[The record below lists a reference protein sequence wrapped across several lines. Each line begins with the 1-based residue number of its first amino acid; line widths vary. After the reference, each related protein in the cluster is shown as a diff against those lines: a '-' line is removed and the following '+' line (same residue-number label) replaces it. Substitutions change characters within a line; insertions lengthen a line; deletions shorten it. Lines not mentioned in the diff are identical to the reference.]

1 MKKIF
6 LSACV
11 AALLLFNI
19 SAASAI
25 TYTGSLSSSDGIYGT
40 ADWASGASLSWSVTN
55 DGYGGNWAYTY
66 TWTASRKG
74 LSHIII
80 ELSPDVKNL
89 IYVTAASGTTWQIG
103 EWSSDE
109 QGDSN
114 PGIPGPLWGVKV
126 DTPSGDWVTFAFTLI
141 SDRAP
146 VWGDFYAK
154 DGVSGEGKDKLDVY
168 AYNKGFLDP
177 DPTDAPGNGSIRYH
191 ILRPD
196 TVGVPEPMTMIL
208 LGVGLLGLGAAT
220 RRKS

>member
-1 MKKIF
+1 MTKKIF

-25 TYTGSLSSSDGIYGT
+25 TYTGSLSSPDGIYGT

-55 DGYGGNWAYTY
+55 EYEGYVGKWAYTY

-89 IYVTAASGTTWQIG
+89 INVRAASGTNWQIK
-103 EWSSDE
+103 EWFD
-109 QGDSN
+109 QGNSN

-126 DTPSGDWVTFAFTLI
+126 DTPESGDWTTFVFTLI

-154 DGVSGEGKDKLDVY
+154 SGSSGGTEVY

-177 DPTDAPGNGSIRYH
+177 DPTDAPANGSIRYH

-196 TVGVPEPMTMIL
+196 TVGVPEPMTMLL
-208 LGVGLLGLGAAT
+208 LGVGLLGLGAST

>member
-80 ELSPDVKNL
+80 ELSPDVKNQV
-89 IYVTAASGTTWQIG
+89 YVTAASGTKWQIK
-103 EWSSDE
+103 EWFD
-109 QGDSN
+109 QGNSN

-154 DGVSGEGKDKLDVY
+154 SGSSGGSEVY
-168 AYNKGFLDP
+168 AYNRGFLDP

-196 TVGVPEPMTMIL
+196 TVGVPEPMTMLL

>member
-6 LSACV
+6 LSASV
-11 AALLLFNI
+11 AVLLLFNI
-19 SAASAI
+19 PAASAI
-25 TYTGSLSSSDGIYGT
+25 TYTGSLSSPDGIYGT

-55 DGYGGNWAYTY
+55 EYKGYVGKWAYTY
-66 TWTASRKG
+66 TWTASSKG

-89 IYVTAASGTTWQIG
+89 INVTADPGTIWQIG
-103 EWSSDE
+103 TWSSS
-109 QGDSN
+109 QGSSN
-114 PGIPGPLWGVKV
+114 PGIPGPLWGVKL
-126 DTPSGDWVTFAFTLI
+126 DTPESWDRTTFVFTLI

-154 DGVSGEGKDKLDVY
+154 DGVSGESNVY

-177 DPTDAPGNGSIRYH
+177 DPTDAPDNGSINNH